1 VLLKWRGNVSFVFL
15 TSLQVNARERVNI
28 VVITVLKG
36 IVTAKQIEDEFT
48 RILSDKWRWITRRVA
63 DNMFIVRFSYAQ
75 LI

>member
-15 TSLQVNARERVNI
+15 TSLQVNARERINI

-48 RILSDKWRWITRRVA
+48 RILSDKWRWITHRVS
-63 DNMFIVRFSYAQ
+63 DNMFIVRFPYAQ